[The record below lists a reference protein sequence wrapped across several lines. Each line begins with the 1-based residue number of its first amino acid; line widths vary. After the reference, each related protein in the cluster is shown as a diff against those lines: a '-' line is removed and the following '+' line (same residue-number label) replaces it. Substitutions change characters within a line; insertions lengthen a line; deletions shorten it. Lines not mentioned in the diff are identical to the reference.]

1 MSVEVL
7 LQRLEGVRP
16 SGQGRWVAKCPAH
29 PDKSPSLS
37 VCDRDGIILLHCFAL
52 CETADVLAAVGLSF
66 SDLYPKPVGKHYPP
80 KRARMYRAEDLLR
93 LIARESMIVA
103 IHAEAL
109 SQTATQDIKKD
120 LDAAVNR
127 IVRALA
133 HIDG

>member
-7 LQRLEGVRP
+7 LSRLDSVRP
-16 SGQGRWVAKCPAH
+16 SGQSRWLAKCPAH
-29 PDKSPSLS
+29 QDKSPSLS

-66 SDLYPKPVGKHYPP
+66 SDLYPKPVGQHYAPR
-80 KRARMYRAEDLLR
+80 RARLYRSDDLLR

-103 IHAEAL
+103 IHAE
-109 SQTATQDIKKD
+109 SCATSANTKKKD

-127 IVRALA
+127 IVRAIS

>member
-7 LQRLEGVRP
+7 LSRLDSVRP
-16 SGQGRWVAKCPAH
+16 SGQSRWLAKCPAH
-29 PDKSPSLS
+29 QDKSPSLS

-66 SDLYPKPVGKHYPP
+66 SDLYPKPVGRHYAP
-80 KRARMYRAEDLLR
+80 RRSRLYRSDDLLR

-103 IHAEAL
+103 IHAEACGT
-109 SQTATQDIKKD
+109 SANMKKKD

-127 IVRALA
+127 IVRAIS

>member
-7 LQRLEGVRP
+7 LQRLDGVRP
-16 SGQGRWVAKCPAH
+16 SGQSRWVAKCPAH
-29 PDKSPSLS
+29 QDKSPSLS
-37 VCDRDGIILLHCFAL
+37 ICDRDGIILLHCFAL

-66 SDLYPKPVGKHYPP
+66 ADLYPKPVGEHYQP

-127 IVRALA
+127 IVRALS